1 MWKEKMID
9 KENSLDSLDERTC
22 DQVMQDLHMCIAD
35 WSRQDLDT
43 KAAEVTLA
51 RFCVDLSFT
60 FSHTPYDALQ
70 LLSTVVMDNLESYE
84 HEELMQLLI
93 QPRDQKKVIH

>member
-22 DQVMQDLHMCIAD
+22 DQVMQDLHMCIDD

-43 KAAEVTLA
+43 KAAVVTLA
-51 RFCVDLSFT
+51 RFCVELSFK
-60 FSHTPYDALQ
+60 FSPTPYDAMQ

>member
-9 KENSLDSLDERTC
+9 KENSLDSLDEKTC
-22 DQVMQDLHMCIAD
+22 DQVMQDLHMCIDD

-43 KAAEVTLA
+43 KAAVVTLA
-51 RFCVDLSFT
+51 RFWVELSFK
-60 FSHTPYDALQ
+60 FSHTPYDAMQ

>member
-22 DQVMQDLHMCIAD
+22 DQVMQDLHMCIDD

-43 KAAEVTLA
+43 KAAVVTLA
-51 RFCVDLSFT
+51 RFCVELSFK
-60 FSHTPYDALQ
+60 FSHTPYDTMQ